1 MSAGRCAGNPQ
12 TPGVIR
18 HRAEL
23 LKEKHVS
30 NAPHI
35 LAAAQQLHEV
45 AKTYPM
51 TAKDADTAKEAGIFA
66 GAVFV
71 VGLVVSALRGG
82 SRKPAAGRN

>member
-1 MSAGRCAGNPQ
+1 M
-12 TPGVIR
+12 
-18 HRAEL
+18 
-23 LKEKHVS
+23 S

-51 TAKDADTAKEAGIFA
+51 TAKDAATAKEAGIFA
-66 GAVFV
+66 GIVAGAI
-71 VGLVVSALRGG
+71 GLFQLARGG